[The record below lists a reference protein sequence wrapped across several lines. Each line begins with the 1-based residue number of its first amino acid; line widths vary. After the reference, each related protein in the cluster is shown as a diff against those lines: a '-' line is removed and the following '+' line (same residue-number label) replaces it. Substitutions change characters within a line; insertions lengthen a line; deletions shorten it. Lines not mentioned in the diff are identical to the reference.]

1 MSTQTPNLNLDL
13 REAADIFNPLSTNSN
28 FETLD
33 TVIGNIQKKGG
44 IVTYTTTASANLL
57 KLSDN
62 PTPNETVFKFV
73 AAGDANTWSYQETV
87 NKIVALNGEQKTVKA
102 GEMYVAWVNAANSM
116 VVIAW
121 PDVVNAQT
129 FDGKGPAE
137 WATKVQ
143 LDAVNQTAA
152 NATTTA
158 QAAATV
164 ANNALEAA
172 NDAIQTTAEFGTYA
186 DSVQLINLKFNYTKN
201 FVEMNGLYMEKATVQ
216 QGRTIYSTSNIV
228 YHVIGTTSGN
238 VLGLPVCAFMNAVS
252 ADKKAAITGMQ
263 FDAVDNSTH
272 TFTDDVFAVAYDST
286 YNVTVIMRAGS
297 RSGGVTYRPTSA
309 AKMRTS
315 STL

>member
-33 TVIGNIQKKGG
+33 SVIGDIQKKGG

-73 AAGDANTWSYQETV
+73 AAGDANTWSYQETI
-87 NKIVALNGEQKTVKA
+87 NNIVSLDGVQKTVTA
-102 GEMYVAWVNAANSM
+102 GEMYVAWVNAANAM

-137 WATKVQ
+137 WATTAQ
-143 LDAVNQTAA
+143 LQAVNQTAA
-152 NATTTA
+152 NATQTA

-164 ANNALEAA
+164 ANNALEVAQAA
-172 NDAIQTTAEFGTYA
+172 GMHFDTLFTGGTRPQSTTSVTVNNYSKYKMLVFVLNVDAMEGTSAKQTYVYGAPLTSGSVRVFGCTSGMANAARNVTIAIESDTAT
-186 DSVQLINLKFNYTKN
+186 LT
-201 FVEMNGLYMEKATVQ
+201 
-216 QGRTIYSTSNIV
+216 
-228 YHVIGTTSGN
+228 IGTG
-238 VLGLPVCAFMNAVS
+238 
-252 ADKKAAITGMQ
+252 
-263 FDAVDNSTH
+263 
-272 TFTDDVFAVAYDST
+272 Y
-286 YNVTVIMRAGS
+286 YNGATNNNYCVISDIIGI
-297 RSGGVTYRPTSA
+297 Y
-309 AKMRTS
+309 
-315 STL
+315 